1 MGGTWPCR
9 LRGAAL
15 AVAAGLSAVGAHPA
29 RAAPAW
35 LDAIMAGP
43 PALSG
48 VAAVAVDRRRERD
61 AVAAGRAVIDPA
73 DPGRERPMS
82 PDDPVRVASVSK
94 LVTTLGVM
102 RLVEAGVLDLDRDVS
117 DYLGWRLRNPNFPDR
132 PITLRLLLS
141 HRSSLTDDGGYSFPL
156 GVELKDAL
164 GPKSWRAD
172 APPGGLFSYTNLNY
186 GVVAAVMESATH
198 ERFDRLMTRLVFKP
212 LKMDACYNW
221 SGCSP
226 AAIARAGVIYRKGPD
241 ETRWDPAGPWVPQ
254 LDDLR
259 GKPPPCLIYRPSP
272 QASCDLS
279 TYRLGANGTL
289 FSPQGGV
296 RISARDLG
304 RLGRLI
310 LNRGTLDGV
319 RLLRPAS
326 IEAMMTP
333 QWRAGDTP
341 ADNTYDGLMRCWGL
355 SLQCLPDA
363 DPAGRPRAPGRP
375 LWGHLGDAYGLWS
388 GLWIDPAAGRAYS
401 WVVTGTSDDP
411 DRVAKGATGFKT
423 YEQAI
428 FAGLSHDASR

>member
-1 MGGTWPCR
+1 MG
-9 LRGAAL
+9 LRTGSIFGLAAAL
-15 AVAAGLSAVGAHPA
+15 AAVLAASPTQ
-29 RAAPAW
+29 AAPTW
-35 LDAIMAGP
+35 LDAVMMGP
-43 PALSG
+43 PELSG
-48 VAAVAVDRRRERD
+48 VAAVAVDRRRELA

-73 DPGRERPMS
+73 DPARERAMS

-132 PITLRLLLS
+132 AITLRLLLS
-141 HRSSLTDDGGYSFPL
+141 HRSSLIDDGGYSFPL

-164 GPKSWRAD
+164 GPASWRAD

-186 GVVAAVMESATH
+186 GVVAAVMESAAH

-212 LKMDACYNW
+212 LRMDACYNW
-221 SGCSP
+221 SGCSA

-241 ETRWDPAGPWVPQ
+241 ETHWDPAGPWVPQ
-254 LDDLR
+254 LDDLHGR
-259 GKPPPCLIYRPSP
+259 PPPCLIYHPTP
-272 QASCDLS
+272 DAPCDLS
-279 TYRLGANGTL
+279 RYRLGANGTL

-304 RLGRLI
+304 RLGRLM

-319 RLLRPAS
+319 RLLKAS
-326 IEAMMTP
+326 SVDAMMTP

-341 ADNTYDGLMRCWGL
+341 SDNTYNGLMRCWGL
-355 SLQCLPDA
+355 SLQCLTDT
-363 DPAGRPRAPGRP
+363 DPAGRPRPPGQP

-388 GLWIDPAAGRAYS
+388 GLWIDPSAGRAYA

-411 DRVAKGATGFKT
+411 DRTAQGKTGFKT
-423 YEQAI
+423 YEQSI
-428 FAGLSHDASR
+428 FEGLIQDKSP